1 MRRRDFITL
10 LGGSAVACSVIAFD
24 VTSGA
29 IKGHFQRRRKNA
41 C

>member
-1 MRRRDFITL
+1 ML
-10 LGGSAVACSVIAFD
+10 GSAISSSVIAFD
-24 VTSGA
+24 ATSGA